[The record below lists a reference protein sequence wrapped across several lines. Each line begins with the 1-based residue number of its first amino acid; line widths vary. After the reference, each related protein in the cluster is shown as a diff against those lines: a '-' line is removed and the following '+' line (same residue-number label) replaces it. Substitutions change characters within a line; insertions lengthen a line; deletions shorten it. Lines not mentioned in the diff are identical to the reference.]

1 MVSKEKKPRINQRKV
16 DAALA
21 LMTPALV
28 IAVTLIAIPIYFPT
42 NDDSFAQQI
51 FAGSISGEPSPY
63 VTFMGYAWCWL
74 VSTLFAAV
82 PGVAWW
88 TVLHLAS
95 IYISLLCIGLAT
107 LRALRSLGRDLTRV
121 RSFVVLLVLECGVS
135 VPLIGRLQF
144 TTTGSLA
151 ASAAVYVAV
160 LEALLRLRS
169 FSGNARSSTEEPQS
183 YSLLPFPVPILLMT
197 LGCSYR
203 QNCGYLALGFWIL
216 AILIIVVT
224 QRKKMALLN
233 MRRACFQLLCGGMV
247 VGALWDVN
255 AVAYSSPEWK
265 SAFARG
271 DAYAGFTDFP
281 TTPYCENPELY
292 EDAGWDEGLYN
303 IASSYWYFLDPRM
316 TTESLR
322 AINEA
327 NSWGMGELME
337 HPLDAIRSRTIEMRE
352 PVALAYIAVY
362 GVTIASLL
370 WCMRDRAHRRA
381 VWTVVAATA
390 VLIIYLFLKGRLP
403 LRAFLS
409 VVFPSLAVFGAVAL
423 VAFVQSARCDAK
435 DGRRRF
441 VRMTMLILFALLPS
455 AAAICQFGYFS
466 KDCLEQVSRQ
476 ANIDAFQSYARH
488 NSETLFIYDYWAELT
503 PQTIWDT
510 DWPANAAQWGGW
522 MYIMPWFD
530 DVMRAQGFGG
540 TPTTDSLLR
549 DDVLFVNKDDFTRDL
564 LIEDMKN
571 LYGDGIDIEL
581 VNMIGEDLRVYRFT
595 LE

>member
-1 MVSKEKKPRINQRKV
+1 MVSMEKKPRFNQRKA
-16 DAALA
+16 DAVLA

-28 IAVTLIAIPIYFPT
+28 IAFTFIAIPIYFPT

-51 FAGSISGEPSPY
+51 FAGSISGEPLPY

-74 VSTLFAAV
+74 VSRLFTAV

-95 IYISLLCIGLAT
+95 IYIALLCIGLAT
-107 LRALRSLGRDLTRV
+107 LRALHRLGCDLTRV
-121 RSFVVLLVLECGVS
+121 RSFIVLLVLECGVS

-160 LEALLRLRS
+160 LEVLLRLRS
-169 FSGNARSSTEEPQS
+169 FSGDAHSDTEESKP
-183 YSLLPFPVPILLMT
+183 YSLLPFPVPILLMA
-197 LGCSYR
+197 LGYSYR
-203 QNCGYLALGFWIL
+203 SNCGYLALGFWML
-216 AILIIVVT
+216 AILITSVV
-224 QRKKMALLN
+224 QRKKIAILN
-233 MRRACFQLLCGGMV
+233 MRRACLQLLCAGMV
-247 VGALWDVN
+247 VGVLWGVN

-292 EDAGWDEGLYN
+292 ENAGWDEGLYN

-316 TTESLR
+316 TTESLK

-327 NSWGMGELME
+327 NSWGMRELME

-362 GVTIASLL
+362 AVTIGSLL
-370 WCMRDRAHRRA
+370 WCMGDRTRRRA

-403 LRAFLS
+403 LRALLS
-409 VVFPSLAVFGAVAL
+409 VVLPSFAVFGAMAL
-423 VAFVQSARCDAK
+423 VTFVQSARRNAK
-435 DGRRRF
+435 DGRCRLAR
-441 VRMTMLILFALLPS
+441 VTMLISLALLPS
-455 AAAICQFGYFS
+455 VAAMCQFGYFS
-466 KDCLEQVSRQ
+466 KDYLEQASRQ

-510 DWPANAAQWGGW
+510 DWPANATQWGGW

-530 DVMRAQGFGG
+530 DVMRVQGFGG

-571 LYGDGIDIEL
+571 LYGDGIGTEL

>member
-1 MVSKEKKPRINQRKV
+1 MVSTEKKPRCNQRKKDDV
-16 DAALA
+16 LA

-28 IAVTLIAIPIYFPT
+28 IAATFIAIPIYFPT

-51 FAGSISGEPSPY
+51 FAGSISGEPLPY
-63 VTFMGYAWCWL
+63 VTFMGYAWCLL
-74 VSTLFAAV
+74 VSRLFVAV
-82 PGVAWW
+82 PEVAWW
-88 TVLHLAS
+88 TIIHLAS

-107 LRALRSLGRDLTRV
+107 LRALRRLGRDLTQV
-121 RSFVVLLVLECGVS
+121 GSFVVLLMLECGVS

-160 LEALLRLRS
+160 LEVLLRLRS
-169 FSGNARSSTEEPQS
+169 FSGTAFGKTEESKP
-183 YSLLPFPVPILLMT
+183 YSLLPFSVPILLMA
-197 LGCSYR
+197 LGYSYR
-203 QNCGYLALGFWIL
+203 SNCGYLALGFWML
-216 AILIIVVT
+216 AILIIIVA
-224 QRKKMALLN
+224 QWKKTPLLN
-233 MRRACFQLLCGGMV
+233 MRRACFQLLCAGMV
-247 VGALWDVN
+247 VGVLWGVN
-255 AVAYSSPEWK
+255 TVAYSSPEWK

-292 EDAGWDEGLYN
+292 ENAGWDESLYN

-322 AINEA
+322 AINGA
-327 NSWGMGELME
+327 NSWGMRELME
-337 HPLDAIRSRTIEMRE
+337 HPLDAIRSRIIEMRE

-370 WCMRDRAHRRA
+370 WCMRDRSHRCA
-381 VWTVVAATA
+381 VWTVVAASA
-390 VLIIYLFLKGRLP
+390 ILIMYLFLKGRLP
-403 LRAFLS
+403 LRALLS
-409 VVFPSLAVFGAVAL
+409 VVFPSLAVLGAVAL
-423 VAFVQSARCDAK
+423 VTFVQSVRCDTK
-435 DGRRRF
+435 GDRGRL
-441 VRMTMLILFALLPS
+441 VRMTMLMLLALLPS

-466 KDCLEQVSRQ
+466 KDYLEQASRQ

-510 DWPANAAQWGGW
+510 DWPANATQWGGW

-571 LYGDGIDIEL
+571 LYGDGIDMEL
-581 VNMIGEDLRVYRFT
+581 VNMIGDDLRVYRFT

>member
-1 MVSKEKKPRINQRKV
+1 MVTMETKPRFNQRKADV
-16 DAALA
+16 ALA
-21 LMTPALV
+21 LVTPALV
-28 IAVTLIAIPIYFPT
+28 IAFTFIVIPIYFPT

-51 FAGSISGEPSPY
+51 FAGSISGEPLPY
-63 VTFMGYAWCWL
+63 VTFMGYALCWL
-74 VSTLFAAV
+74 VSKLFVAV
-82 PGVAWW
+82 PGIAWW

-107 LRALRSLGRDLTRV
+107 LRALRHLGRDLTRV
-121 RSFVVLLVLECGVS
+121 RLFVVLLALECGVS
-135 VPLIGRLQF
+135 APLIGRLQF

-151 ASAAVYVAV
+151 ASAAVYLAV

-169 FSGNARSSTEEPQS
+169 FSGNACSDTEESQS
-183 YSLLPFPVPILLMT
+183 YSLLPFSVPILLMA
-197 LGCSYR
+197 LGYSYR
-203 QNCGYLALGFWIL
+203 SNCGYLALGFWML
-216 AILIIVVT
+216 AILIIAVAR
-224 QRKKMALLN
+224 RKKIAILN
-233 MRRACFQLLCGGMV
+233 MRRACLQLMCAGIV
-247 VGALWDVN
+247 VGVLWGVN

-265 SAFARG
+265 SALARG

-281 TTPYCENPELY
+281 TTPYRENPELY
-292 EDAGWDEGLYN
+292 KSAGWDENLYS
-303 IASSYWYFLDPRM
+303 IASSYWYFIDPRM

-322 AINEA
+322 AVNEA
-327 NSWGMGELME
+327 NSWGVRELME
-337 HPLDAIRSRTIEMRE
+337 HPLDAMRSRTIEMRE

-362 GVTIASLL
+362 GVVLASLL
-370 WCMRDRAHRRA
+370 WYMRGRRQRRA

-403 LRAFLS
+403 LRALLS
-409 VVFPSLAVFGAVAL
+409 VVLPSLAVFGAVAL
-423 VAFVQSARCDAK
+423 VT
-435 DGRRRF
+435 F
-441 VRMTMLILFALLPS
+441 VRSDGGDIKNERGRFIRLTMLISLALLPPV
-455 AAAICQFGYFS
+455 AAICQFGYFS
-466 KDCLEQVSRQ
+466 KDYQEQASRQ
-476 ANIDAFQSYARH
+476 ANIDAFQSYARC

-510 DWPANAAQWGGW
+510 DWPANATQWGGW

-530 DVMRAQGFGG
+530 DVMRARGFGG

-571 LYGDGIDIEL
+571 LYGDGIGIEL
-581 VNMIGEDLRVYRFT
+581 VNTIGEDLRVYRFT

>member
-1 MVSKEKKPRINQRKV
+1 MVSTRKKPRCNQRKM
-16 DAALA
+16 DAVLA

-28 IAVTLIAIPIYFPT
+28 IAFTFIAIPIYFPT

-51 FAGSISGEPSPY
+51 FAGSISGEPLPY

-74 VSTLFAAV
+74 VSRLFAVV

-88 TVLHLAS
+88 TVFHLAS
-95 IYISLLCIGLAT
+95 IYVSLLCIGLAT
-107 LRALRSLGRDLTRV
+107 LRALRCLGRDLTRV

-160 LEALLRLRS
+160 LEVLLRLRS
-169 FSGNARSSTEEPQS
+169 FSGNTCSNTEEPHP
-183 YSLLPFPVPILLMT
+183 YSLLSFPVPILLMA
-197 LGCSYR
+197 LGYSYR
-203 QNCGYLALGFWIL
+203 SNCGYLALGFWML
-216 AILIIVVT
+216 AIPIISVA
-224 QRKKMALLN
+224 QRKKIAILN
-233 MRRACFQLLCGGMV
+233 MRRACLQLLCAGMV
-247 VGALWDVN
+247 VGVLWGVN

-265 SAFARG
+265 SALTRG

-292 EDAGWDEGLYN
+292 KSAGWDENLYS

-327 NSWGMGELME
+327 NSWGMRELTE
-337 HPLDAIRSRTIEMRE
+337 HPLDAMRSRTIEMRE

-370 WCMRDRAHRRA
+370 WYMRGRRQRHA
-381 VWTVVAATA
+381 VWTVVASTA

-403 LRAFLS
+403 LRALLS
-409 VVFPSLAVFGAVAL
+409 VVLPSLAVLGAVAL
-423 VAFVQSARCDAK
+423 VT
-435 DGRRRF
+435 F
-441 VRMTMLILFALLPS
+441 VRSDGSDTENERGLFIRLTMLILLALLPP

-466 KDCLEQVSRQ
+466 KDYLEQASRQ
-476 ANIDAFQSYARH
+476 ANIDAFQSHARH

-510 DWPANAAQWGGW
+510 DWPVNATQWGGW

-530 DVMRAQGFGG
+530 DAMRAQGFGG

-564 LIEDMKN
+564 LIEDMKS
-571 LYGDGIDIEL
+571 LYGDGIGIEL

-595 LE
+595 TE

>member
-1 MVSKEKKPRINQRKV
+1 MVSMEKKPRFNQRKA
-16 DAALA
+16 DAVLA

-28 IAVTLIAIPIYFPT
+28 IAFTFIAIPIYFPT

-51 FAGSISGEPSPY
+51 FAGSISGEPLPY

-74 VSTLFAAV
+74 VSRLFTAV

-95 IYISLLCIGLAT
+95 IYISLFCIGLAT

-144 TTTGSLA
+144 TTTGSFA

-160 LEALLRLRS
+160 LEVLLRLRS
-169 FSGNARSSTEEPQS
+169 FSGNARSNTEEPQP
-183 YSLLPFPVPILLMT
+183 YSLLPFPVPILLMA

-203 QNCGYLALGFWIL
+203 SNCGYLALGFWIL
-216 AILIIVVT
+216 AFLIIVVT
-224 QRKKMALLN
+224 QWKKMALLN
-233 MRRACFQLLCGGMV
+233 MRRACFQLLCACIV
-247 VGALWDVN
+247 VGALWGVN

-292 EDAGWDEGLYN
+292 ENAGWDEGLYN
-303 IASSYWYFLDPRM
+303 IASSYWCFLDPRM

-322 AINEA
+322 SINEA
-327 NSWGMGELME
+327 NSWGMRELME
-337 HPLDAIRSRTIEMRE
+337 HPLDAIHSRTIEMRE
-352 PVALAYIAVY
+352 PVALAYIAVCAA
-362 GVTIASLL
+362 TIGSLL
-370 WCMRDRAHRRA
+370 WCMGDRTRRRA

-403 LRAFLS
+403 LRALLS
-409 VVFPSLAVFGAVAL
+409 VVLPSLAVFGAMAL
-423 VAFVQSARCDAK
+423 VTFVQSARRNAK
-435 DGRRRF
+435 DGRCRF
-441 VRMTMLILFALLPS
+441 VRMTMLISLALLPS
-455 AAAICQFGYFS
+455 VAAMCQFGYFS
-466 KDCLEQVSRQ
+466 KDYLEQASRQ

-510 DWPANAAQWGGW
+510 NWPANATQWGGW

-530 DVMRAQGFGG
+530 DVMRVQGFGG

-571 LYGDGIDIEL
+571 LYGDGIGIEL
-581 VNMIGEDLRVYRFT
+581 VNMIGDDLRVYRFT

>member
-1 MVSKEKKPRINQRKV
+1 MVSMEKKPRFNQRKA
-16 DAALA
+16 DAVLA
-21 LMTPALV
+21 LMISALV
-28 IAVTLIAIPIYFPT
+28 IAFTLIAIPIYFPT

-51 FAGSISGEPSPY
+51 FAGGISGEPLPY

-74 VSTLFAAV
+74 VSRLFTAV

-88 TVLHLAS
+88 TVLHLVS
-95 IYISLLCIGLAT
+95 IYISLFCIGLAT
-107 LRALRSLGRDLTRV
+107 LRALRSLGRDLTQV
-121 RSFVVLLVLECGVS
+121 GSFVVLLMLECGVS

-160 LEALLRLRS
+160 LEVLLRLRS
-169 FSGNARSSTEEPQS
+169 FSGTACGKTEESQP
-183 YSLLPFPVPILLMT
+183 YSLLPFSVPILLMA
-197 LGCSYR
+197 LGYSYR
-203 QNCGYLALGFWIL
+203 SDCGYLALGFWML
-216 AILIIVVT
+216 AILIVIVA
-224 QRKKMALLN
+224 QWKKTPLLN
-233 MRRACFQLLCGGMV
+233 MRRACFQLLCAGMV
-247 VGALWDVN
+247 VGVLWGVN
-255 AVAYSSPEWK
+255 TVAYSSPEWK

-292 EDAGWDEGLYN
+292 ENAGWDESLYN

-322 AINEA
+322 AINGA
-327 NSWGMGELME
+327 NSWGMRELME
-337 HPLDAIRSRTIEMRE
+337 HPLDAIRSRIIEMRE

-370 WCMRDRAHRRA
+370 WWMRDRSHRCA

-390 VLIIYLFLKGRLP
+390 ILIMYLFLKGRLP
-403 LRAFLS
+403 LRALLS
-409 VVFPSLAVFGAVAL
+409 VVFPSLAVLGAVAL
-423 VAFVQSARCDAK
+423 VTFVQSVRCDTK
-435 DGRRRF
+435 GDRGRL
-441 VRMTMLILFALLPS
+441 VRMTMLMSLALLPS

-466 KDCLEQVSRQ
+466 KDYLEQASRQ

-510 DWPANAAQWGGW
+510 DWPANATQWGGW